1 MKGSMKKS
9 STFFNGYTAG
19 RNMKVQVSDWQ
30 SAGKLLQITRVI
42 LLPEARKTLGLNLS
56 WSYLLF

>member
-1 MKGSMKKS
+1 MKDSMKKS
-9 STFFNGYTAG
+9 STFFNVYTVG

-42 LLPEARKTLGLNLS
+42 LLPEARKTLGLNL
-56 WSYLLF
+56 